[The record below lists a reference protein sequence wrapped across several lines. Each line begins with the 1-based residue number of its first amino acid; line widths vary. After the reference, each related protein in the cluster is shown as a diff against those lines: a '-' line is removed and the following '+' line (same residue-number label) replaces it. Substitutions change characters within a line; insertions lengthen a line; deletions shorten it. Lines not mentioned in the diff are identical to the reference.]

1 MQPCFVAS
9 ACIDMCIADISSKTS
24 ANGKA
29 SNATNWGVTLGSISV
44 FISLLGGSMTIP
56 FLQSQRDSLSC
67 DALCYGTMQSARS
80 GLTLVGSVFVG
91 RLSDRLGRKVC
102 LYIGLAASLLSYA
115 IAVNF
120 NSLDGM
126 RMAMVPSSLL
136 NQNFNVLKA
145 LFADYNA
152 DGVESERASA
162 LGRLGMAVGVSF
174 MIGPVIGT
182 TFLSNYRQ
190 ANLAAL
196 CLTLLAGVF
205 LYILPEPQIKRT
217 ASQQSLEAE
226 IEESLKKEKG
236 GILSFLYLPA
246 AQTPGAKLLFF
257 MRCGMALAFNIFMTI
272 WTVSLKERF
281 NFAPRDHAFFM
292 GWVSRVK

>member
-1 MQPCFVAS
+1 
-9 ACIDMCIADISSKTS
+9 MCIPDSSSK
-24 ANGKA
+24 AEAKR

-44 FISLLGGSMTIP
+44 FVSLLGASMTFP
-56 FLQSQRDSLSC
+56 FLQSQRDLLSC
-67 DALCYGTMQSARS
+67 DALCYGTMQSLRS

-102 LYIGLAASLLSYA
+102 LYIGLAASVLQYS
-115 IAVNF
+115 ISVNF

-145 LFADYNA
+145 LFADYNSN
-152 DGVESERASA
+152 GVESERASA

-182 TFLSNYRQ
+182 TFLSNYRE

-196 CLTLLAGVF
+196 CLTLVAGVF
-205 LYILPEPQIKRT
+205 LYLLPEPEIRRSP
-217 ASQQSLEAE
+217 SQQSLEAD
-226 IEESLKKEKG
+226 IEDSLKKEKKS
-236 GILSFLYLPA
+236 ILSFLYLPA
-246 AQTPGAKLLFF
+246 AQTPGARLLFF

-292 GWVSRVK
+292 GWVRVNAVCLHVV

>member
-1 MQPCFVAS
+1 
-9 ACIDMCIADISSKTS
+9 
-24 ANGKA
+24 
-29 SNATNWGVTLGSISV
+29 
-44 FISLLGGSMTIP
+44 MTYP
-56 FLQSQRDSLSC
+56 FLQSQRDSLGC

-91 RLSDRLGRKVC
+91 RLSDRLGRKTC
-102 LYIGLAASLLSYA
+102 LYIGLAASVLSYA
-115 IAVNF
+115 ISVNF
-120 NSLDGM
+120 NSLEGM
-126 RMAMVPSSLL
+126 RLAMVPSSLL

-145 LFADYNA
+145 LFADYNS
-152 DGVESERASA
+152 GGLESERASA
-162 LGRLGMAVGVSF
+162 LGRLGMAVGISF

-182 TFLSNYRQ
+182 TFLSNYKQ
-190 ANLAAL
+190 ANIAAL

-205 LYILPEPQIKRT
+205 LFLLPEPVIKRS

-226 IEESLKKEKG
+226 LEESVKKEKG

-246 AQTPGAKLLFF
+246 AQTPGARLLFF

-292 GWVSRVK
+292 GWVSVETFLIYPYDSLLILVMLSPQCWISLC